1 MAKTQATFKLG
12 IEFVDWARIGD
23 SYIHPF
29 GAYGSRIAGVPFH
42 HYWLRQQQLA
52 TPRHDRRRTRCPSW
66 RSRGNVRPAR
76 RRSHDVM
83 STFGYAFQF
92 DASLYARYLRG
103 FAEARGVS
111 APTARSST

>member
-42 HYWLRQQQLA
+42 NYWLRARAAGDA
-52 TPRHDRRRTRCPSW
+52 TPHRGLFAAHRRLAHGQVRAAV
-66 RSRGNVRPAR
+66 RGSEPR
-76 RRSHDVM
+76 
-83 STFGYAFQF
+83 
-92 DASLYARYLRG
+92 
-103 FAEARGVS
+103 
-111 APTARSST
+111 